1 MTRLEDPTPDDRLGF
16 GPYVSG
22 IGNIIRKAHPND
34 LPFAVGIY
42 SSLPGCV
49 SQGRTRDD
57 ALRNIGEAVEAYIE
71 SLRKH
76 DEPIPPG
83 IQEELVDVAGG

>member
-1 MTRLEDPTPDDRLGF
+1 MKYRVHIEQDEDGWFVATCP
-16 GPYVSG
+16 
-22 IGNIIRKAHPND
+22 
-34 LPFAVGIY
+34 
-42 SSLPGCV
+42 SLPGCV
-49 SQGRTRDD
+49 SQGSTRAE

>member
-1 MTRLEDPTPDDRLGF
+1 MKYRVYIEQDEDGSFVATCP
-16 GPYVSG
+16 
-22 IGNIIRKAHPND
+22 
-34 LPFAVGIY
+34 
-42 SSLPGCV
+42 SLPGCV

>member
-1 MTRLEDPTPDDRLGF
+1 MKYRVHIEQDEDGSFVATCP
-16 GPYVSG
+16 
-22 IGNIIRKAHPND
+22 
-34 LPFAVGIY
+34 
-42 SSLPGCV
+42 SLPGCV